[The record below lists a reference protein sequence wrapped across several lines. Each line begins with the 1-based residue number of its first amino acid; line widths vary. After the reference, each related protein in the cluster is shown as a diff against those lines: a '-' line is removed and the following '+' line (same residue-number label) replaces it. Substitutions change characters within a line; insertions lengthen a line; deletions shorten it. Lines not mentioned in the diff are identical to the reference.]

1 MVIIYHLQVTQVVLK
16 SNTLSSALNVEVSG
30 NIRTTNLLFFQ
41 KSRGPT
47 LGEISY
53 ALAEITEIKL
63 EIAKS
68 QAHQKSVHSKH
79 VFREIS

>member
-1 MVIIYHLQVTQVVLK
+1 MQMLCLKHHVYKTSKIIMDKKPT
-16 SNTLSSALNVEVSG
+16 
-30 NIRTTNLLFFQ
+30 

-53 ALAEITEIKL
+53 TLAEITEIKF

-68 QAHQKSVHSKH
+68 STVKRNHKVVLKS
-79 VFREIS
+79 EISPQYTRFP

>member
-1 MVIIYHLQVTQVVLK
+1 MIWAATHEHCHTSV
-16 SNTLSSALNVEVSG
+16 AA
-30 NIRTTNLLFFQ
+30 
-41 KSRGPT
+41 RGPT

-68 QAHQKSVHSKH
+68 YSLKRNHKRAEIRNQSAIY
-79 VFREIS
+79 EISVKSRNCLHTTSAN